1 MVGNLAYGPQFASLW
16 APEWTKEMP
25 GDWGADPGTAGEKK
39 RAVLGEG
46 VSLQPCA
53 AAWEQVGDRQ
63 TDLTKFMV
71 LPGEHN
77 D

>member
-1 MVGNLAYGPQFASLW
+1 
-16 APEWTKEMP
+16 MP